1 MISSTKS
8 RPWIT
13 WALGLALALGLS
25 VSGCSC
31 GGEDVATDNTQ
42 DLDAA
47 NSGQDLDDV
56 NLEDEPFTQDG
67 TATGDESVD
76 SEDLDADR
84 DAVAVELTDVFFDYD
99 SFDLDADDR
108 AALAQNARV
117 LRDAP
122 TAKVTIEGHCDERGT
137 VQYNLALGEK
147 RAKETKRYLVSLGV
161 PAGQLEIVSYGKE
174 RPFAVG
180 EGEAVWSQ
188 NRRSHFVVRSG
199 SR

>member
-8 RPWIT
+8 TPWIT
-13 WALGLALALGLS
+13 WALWLALALGLS
-25 VSGCSC
+25 VSGCRC

-42 DLDAA
+42 DLGAA
-47 NSGQDLDDV
+47 NAGQDLDDV
-56 NLEDEPFTQDG
+56 NLEDEPFAQDG
-67 TATGDESVD
+67 TATGDQSVD

-99 SFDLDADDR
+99 SFDLDAEDR

-122 TAKVTIEGHCDERGT
+122 TAHVTIEGHCDERGT

-161 PAGQLEIVSYGKE
+161 PAQQLEIVSYGKE

-188 NRRSHFVVRSG
+188 NRRSHFVVRSK